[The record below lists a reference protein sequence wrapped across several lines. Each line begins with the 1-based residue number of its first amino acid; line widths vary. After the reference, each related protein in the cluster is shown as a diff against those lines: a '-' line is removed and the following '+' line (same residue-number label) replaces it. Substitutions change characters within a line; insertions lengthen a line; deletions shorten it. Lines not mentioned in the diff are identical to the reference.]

1 MKVTET
7 SLLLAL
13 SQWLDVETVLL
24 PSSSVGLFSGN
35 SEKEIVKMHF
45 LAVCTVAVTLNLIV
59 SDE

>member
-35 SEKEIVKMHF
+35 AEKENVKMRNKQKVICQLKMYLCLF
-45 LAVCTVAVTLNLIV
+45 C
-59 SDE
+59 